1 MKNLFP
7 LFVFSLL
14 FVACNEK
21 KNTDVDSS
29 PKYAIG
35 LVKTSLGEM
44 YFWLYNETPK
54 HKEKFIEL
62 ANAKHYDQFTF
73 NRVVNDFVIQGG
85 CPDSVQYFKDSP
97 YLLDPE
103 FNDSIKHVYGAMGM
117 GRDNNPEKRSNACQI
132 YIVSKESGLPKLDG
146 DYMIFG
152 IIIKGKNV
160 LENIESQQT
169 DSNNKPLE
177 NISMEVQI
185 VNLTENELMSN
196 FSFELP

>member
-1 MKNLFP
+1 MRFLFT
-7 LFVFSLL
+7 LFVFSLF

-21 KNTDVDSS
+21 KKNDGNSS
-29 PKYAIG
+29 PKYDIG

-44 YFWLYNETPK
+44 YFWLYKETPK

-103 FNDSIKHVYGAMGM
+103 FNDSIKHVYGALGM
-117 GRDNNPEKRSNACQI
+117 GRDNNPEKRSNACQV
-132 YIVSKESGLPKLDG
+132 YIVSKENGLPALDG

-152 IIIKGKNV
+152 IIIKGKDV

-177 NISMEVQI
+177 EISMEVQI
-185 VNLTENELMSN
+185 VEFTEKELMTN

>member
-1 MKNLFP
+1 M
-7 LFVFSLL
+7 
-14 FVACNEK
+14 
-21 KNTDVDSS
+21 
-29 PKYAIG
+29 
-35 LVKTSLGEM
+35 
-44 YFWLYNETPK
+44 
-54 HKEKFIEL
+54 EL
-62 ANAKHYDQFTF
+62 ANAKHYNQFTF

-103 FNDSIKHVYGAMGM
+103 FNDSIKHIYGALGM

-132 YIVSKESGLPKLDG
+132 YIVSKENGLPNLDG

-152 IIIKGKNV
+152 IIIKGKDV

-185 VNLTENELMSN
+185 VEFTEKELLSN
-196 FSFELP
+196 FSFEFP